1 MIEFMLAIGVILLVA
16 VSSSKLLYRFGIPT
30 LLIFMVL
37 GMLLGSDGP
46 GGIAFSNYEVARKI
60 CSFALVFIMFYGG
73 FSTNWKIAKPVAV
86 RSILMS
92 TLGVVITAITTG
104 LFCHLVLKTTLL
116 EGLLIGSVIASTDAA
131 SVFAIL
137 RSRKLNLKGGLA
149 SLLEIES
156 GSNDPVAYMLTIV
169 TLTLMSNDTETS
181 LGLVLLYQIVF
192 GILVGFVLAKLSGFV
207 LKRVNLEIDGL
218 YPIFVTAI
226 AIVAYAFSETIGGN
240 GYLCVY
246 IVGIY
251 LGNTRFIHKR
261 SLVHFFDGISW
272 LMQILLFFTLGL
284 LSFPSH
290 LPKIALSACAIA
302 IFILLV
308 ARPLATFLILS
319 WFKTPIKQQ
328 LFVSWVGLRGAA
340 SIVFAI
346 YALTY
351 NVAIKN
357 DIFHIVFFVS
367 LFSVSIQGSFIPLI
381 ARKLNLVEEESP
393 VAKTFNDYQEENS
406 TQLVEL
412 TIQDDNPWANKSI
425 MEADIP
431 EEILVV
437 MIKRKQEVVVP
448 KGSTMMKPGDI
459 LVLSGNDLDLI
470 PRP

>member
-1 MIEFMLAIGVILLVA
+1 MLAIGVILLVA

-137 RSRKLNLKGGLA
+137 RSRKLNLKGGLT

>member
-104 LFCHLVLKTTLL
+104 LFCHLALKTTLL

-226 AIVAYAFSETIGGN
+226 AIVAYSFSETIGGN

>member
-1 MIEFMLAIGVILLVA
+1 MLAIGVILLVA

-37 GMLLGSDGP
+37 GMLFGSDGP

-60 CSFALVFIMFYGG
+60 CSFALVFIMFYGE

>member
-1 MIEFMLAIGVILLVA
+1 MLAIGVILLVA

>member
-1 MIEFMLAIGVILLVA
+1 MLAIGVILLVA

-412 TIQDDNPWANKSI
+412 TIQNDNPWANKSI

>member
-1 MIEFMLAIGVILLVA
+1 MLAIGVILLVA

-367 LFSVSIQGSFIPLI
+367 LFSVSIQGPFIPLI

>member
-1 MIEFMLAIGVILLVA
+1 MLAIGVILLVA

-37 GMLLGSDGP
+37 GMVLGSDGP

>member
-1 MIEFMLAIGVILLVA
+1 MLAIGVILLVA

-37 GMLLGSDGP
+37 GMLFGSDGP